1 MTGLGPFDLHGS
13 EFLLRYGELALI
25 AVIASFLIPPFLRP
39 QGRADGLRGRPADE
53 DELALLAGGRQ
64 RFAEAVAVRLLASGA
79 ATVQVGGTLHIRDL
93 RGGKTLAE
101 RRIMAL
107 SSPVSWLAVTET
119 LAGPAETG
127 ERRLE
132 EKGLL
137 IDRASALHL
146 RLIQTAPLALL
157 FAFGLTK
164 WIIGWMRDRPVG
176 FLTVLLVLTLI
187 AALLRYSVL
196 DRSTRAGQRAVADAR
211 FEAARLR
218 RAMPTDEAP
227 LAVALFGTSVLLGS
241 YLSDFHRMRS
251 ASTGGGDS
259 SSSGGC
265 SGGGGG
271 CGGGG
276 CGGCGS

>member
-1 MTGLGPFDLHGS
+1 MTGLGPLDLHGP
-13 EFLLRYGELALI
+13 EFLLLYVELALI
-25 AVIASFLIPPFLRP
+25 AVLASFLIPPFLRP
-39 QGRADGLRGRPADE
+39 EGRSGRPADE

-64 RFAEAVAVRLLASGA
+64 RFAEAVAVRLLAAGA
-79 ATVQVGGTLHIRDL
+79 AIVQAGGMLQIRDQ

-101 RRIMAL
+101 RRIVAL
-107 SSPVSWLAVTET
+107 SSPVSWHAVVET

-137 IDRASALHL
+137 IDRATALQL

-157 FAFGLTK
+157 LAFGLAK
-164 WIIGWMRDRPVG
+164 WIVGWMRERPVG
-176 FLTVLLVLTLI
+176 FLTVLLVLTFI
-187 AALLRYSVL
+187 AALLRWSVL
-196 DRSTRAGQRAVADAR
+196 DRRSRAGRAALADAR
-211 FEAARLR
+211 RGAARLR

-227 LAVALFGTSVLLGS
+227 LAVALFGTSVLAGS

-251 ASTGGGDS
+251 ASSGDGS
-259 SSSGGC
+259 STGGC

>member
-1 MTGLGPFDLHGS
+1 MTGLGPLDLHGAQ
-13 EFLLRYGELALI
+13 FLLLYGELALI
-25 AVIASFLIPPFLRP
+25 AGLASFLIPPFLRP
-39 QGRADGLRGRPADE
+39 EGRTEELRGRPADE

-64 RFAEAVAVRLLASGA
+64 RFAEAVAVRLLAAGSA
-79 ATVQVGGTLHIRDL
+79 IVQAGGMLQIRDQ
-93 RGGKTLAE
+93 RGGRTLAE
-101 RRIMAL
+101 RRIAAL
-107 SSPVSWLAVTET
+107 SSPVSWNAVIET

-137 IDRASALHL
+137 IDRATALHL

-157 FAFGLTK
+157 FAFGLAK
-164 WIIGWMRDRPVG
+164 WIVGWMRDRPVG
-176 FLTVLLVLTLI
+176 FLTVLLVLTFI
-187 AALLRYSVL
+187 AALLRWSVL
-196 DRSTRAGQRAVADAR
+196 DRRTRAGRAALADAR
-211 FEAARLR
+211 LESARLR
-218 RAMPTDEAP
+218 RAMPSDEAP

-241 YLSDFHRMRS
+241 YLSDFHRMRVPSSGSDS
-251 ASTGGGDS
+251 ASTS
-259 SSSGGC
+259 GC